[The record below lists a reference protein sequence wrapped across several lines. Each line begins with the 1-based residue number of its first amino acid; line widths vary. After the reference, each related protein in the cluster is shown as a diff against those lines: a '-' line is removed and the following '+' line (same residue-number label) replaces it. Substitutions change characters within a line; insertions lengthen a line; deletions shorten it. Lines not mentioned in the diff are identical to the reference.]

1 MKDVACRENI
11 CKIDLFNKTDK
22 ITNFFSKLSVNF
34 LKSNQKYVAS
44 SGVLGALLRAVD
56 IQDTFFFDYLKQK

>member
-1 MKDVACRENI
+1 MKDVACRENM
-11 CKIDLFNKTDK
+11 CKIDLFNKTNK

-44 SGVLGALLRAVD
+44 SEVLGALLRAVD
-56 IQDTFFFDYLKQK
+56 IQDTFFFDYLKQR